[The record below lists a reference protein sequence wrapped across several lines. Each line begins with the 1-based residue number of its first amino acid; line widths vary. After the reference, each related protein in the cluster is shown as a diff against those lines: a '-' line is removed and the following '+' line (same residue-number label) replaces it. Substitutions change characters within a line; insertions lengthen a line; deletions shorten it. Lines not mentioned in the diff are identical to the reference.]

1 MSKAKKKVAFE
12 DYLGCFG
19 DFYIGD
25 EVCKNLCS
33 LNILCAIERDHND
46 QMEILEELVEYESM
60 HVTLQ

>member
-1 MSKAKKKVAFE
+1 MKKAKKLAFE

-25 EVCKNLCS
+25 DVCKNLCS
-33 LNILCAIERDHND
+33 LNIQCAIERDRND
-46 QMEILEELVEYESM
+46 QMEIFEELVEYESM

>member
-1 MSKAKKKVAFE
+1 MKRAKIKVAFE

-25 EVCKNLCS
+25 DVCKTMCS
-33 LNILCAIERDHND
+33 LNILCAIERDKSD
-46 QMEILEELVEYESM
+46 QMEILDEIVAFETM